1 MLKFHVEYNCRIVP
15 FWDTLWWIKMSART
29 GWSTRQEGCI
39 VVFTTTCPLSRF
51 RSSVNTRGNSN
62 SRQGP
67 CAVSFHLP
75 SALHSASLLRLVKL
89 SRVVYDCLVRL
100 SLSIALNSGEGN
112 ALSGWA
118 CFLGCQPK
126 IGACSFTLHC
136 IATVRPRCFALG
148 RSNCATQR
156 GESPESIAHVF
167 RKVIL
172 KL

>member
-1 MLKFHVEYNCRIVP
+1 
-15 FWDTLWWIKMSART
+15 MSART
-29 GWSTRQEGCI
+29 GWSKRQD
-39 VVFTTTCPLSRF
+39 VSSFSRRSACPLSRF

-136 IATVRPRCFALG
+136 IATVRPRCFALE
-148 RSNCATQR
+148 RSNYATQR
-156 GESPESIAHVF
+156 GEFPESIAHVF
-167 RKVIL
+167 GKVIL
-172 KL
+172 KLQL